1 MTIQEIM
8 AQGAGFW
15 VVVMVIVTSV
25 LTRDNLLG
33 EKQHDNDEEEVGHN
47 FEDFQMMEMSMMK
60 GPTTTTTRL

>member
-25 LTRDNLLG
+25 LTRDHLLG
-33 EKQHDNDEEEVGHN
+33 KQHYDEKEVGRN
-47 FEDFQMMEMSMMK
+47 FEDFE
-60 GPTTTTTRL
+60 